1 MKQIDCP
8 LISNAF
14 FSQVSTAFSKF
25 STATDDATTLPEM
38 PVPRELP
45 TVPTYSSPLLG
56 MGRKVLSLRRK
67 RIEPGISDQAS
78 TSFSDLSSA
87 AQVAT
92 TAITQASTSAD
103 QVSSS
108 AAQSSVP
115 STARVETSLAA
126 QAASYATAKASTSSA
141 AKRKKGFLKIG
152 SKRKESASSSSEG
165 TVGRILRPRK

>member
-25 STATDDATTLPEM
+25 STATDDATTPPEM

-78 TSFSDLSSA
+78 TSFGDLSSA

-92 TAITQASTSAD
+92 TAITQASMSAD
-103 QVSSS
+103 QVSS

-126 QAASYATAKASTSSA
+126 QAASYAAAKASTSSA

>member
-25 STATDDATTLPEM
+25 STATDDATTPPEM

-87 AQVAT
+87 AQVV
-92 TAITQASTSAD
+92 ISP
-103 QVSSS
+103 
-108 AAQSSVP
+108 AAQPSVP

-126 QAASYATAKASTSSA
+126 QAASYAAAKASTSSA